1 MKNEIKQTAHSSYR
15 CEYHIVF
22 APKYRRKII
31 YKELKQDIIDI
42 FKKPC
47 KEMKV
52 EIIERSVSRSYTSA
66 GKHPTIHE
74 YSTICRDTKEQKC
87 ADDFRQTRKLKVQ
100 VWKQKLFGVGYYVD
114 TVGKN
119 VNAIERYIMGSEKT
133 TSLLGRVP
141 KVATPIFFYRGRALG
156 CVENARNTYS
166 IPCAF
171 LLAISLPLRKIR
183 ALRLLGHALNKN
195 ERIN

>member
-1 MKNEIKQTAHSSYR
+1 MGYLKGKISLMIFQRFGNMK
-15 CEYHIVF
+15 F
-22 APKYRRKII
+22 AYQNR
-31 YKELKQDIIDI
+31 E
-42 FKKPC
+42 FW
-47 KEMKV
+47 
-52 EIIERSVSRSYTSA
+52 
-66 GKHPTIHE
+66 
-74 YSTICRDTKEQKC
+74 CR
-87 ADDFRQTRKLKVQ
+87 
-100 VWKQKLFGVGYYVD
+100 GYYVD

-183 ALRLLGHALNKN
+183 ALRLLGHALVVFIDIGVVIPKY
-195 ERIN
+195 RIISSQ

>member
-1 MKNEIKQTAHSSYR
+1 MEA
-15 CEYHIVF
+15 E
-22 APKYRRKII
+22 A
-31 YKELKQDIIDI
+31 
-42 FKKPC
+42 
-47 KEMKV
+47 
-52 EIIERSVSRSYTSA
+52 
-66 GKHPTIHE
+66 
-74 YSTICRDTKEQKC
+74 
-87 ADDFRQTRKLKVQ
+87 
-100 VWKQKLFGVGYYVD
+100 FGVGYYVD

-183 ALRLLGHALNKN
+183 ALRLLGHALVVFIDIGVVIPKY
-195 ERIN
+195 RIISSQ